1 MKYILSIVLSMLCL
15 ASVAQEERMITD
27 RPGFTN
33 NPATTRDK
41 WLQVETGISRQ
52 SEKYSAPY
60 KDQIFDHPSVLIKY
74 GIGHRFELRM
84 ITALS
89 TRRDE
94 AVNLTDVYTGIR
106 TFQLGGKFNFLKQKK
121 FRPGIS
127 LMGHYS
133 FHKLES
139 PGFRYDSIDGANL
152 RLVFEN
158 AFSKCFFLGYS
169 GGLEWRTF
177 RYEAA
182 FVYSVSPRVIL
193 GEDWLL
199 FAEIYGYAWPKRTPH
214 NTIDFGLAYY
224 LNDNLKIDASAGFGL
239 TKPAPDNVFSVGAS
253 FRFRTSK
260 KAD

>member
-1 MKYILSIVLSMLCL
+1 MVLSMLCL

-106 TFQLGGKFNFLKQKK
+106 TFQQRNKRFHYQWSF
-121 FRPGIS
+121 PGS
-127 LMGHYS
+127 LYLQLPRSGS
-133 FHKLES
+133 RGL
-139 PGFRYDSIDGANL
+139 PGR
-152 RLVFEN
+152 
-158 AFSKCFFLGYS
+158 
-169 GGLEWRTF
+169 
-177 RYEAA
+177 
-182 FVYSVSPRVIL
+182 
-193 GEDWLL
+193 
-199 FAEIYGYAWPKRTPH
+199 
-214 NTIDFGLAYY
+214 
-224 LNDNLKIDASAGFGL
+224 
-239 TKPAPDNVFSVGAS
+239 
-253 FRFRTSK
+253 
-260 KAD
+260 